1 VALEAD
7 VELGGTDQKFNL
19 LMGRQLQQ
27 SVGQKPQVVLT
38 MPLLEGLD
46 GVNKMSKS
54 MNNYIGITDT
64 PDEMFGKL
72 MSVSDELMWRYFE
85 LLSFRPLDE
94 IAGLHDRVVNG
105 DNPRD
110 IKFELAGELVARFH
124 DQVAADKARESFI
137 NRFRRN
143 EMPDEMPE
151 LTLDCGAAGRL
162 GIAHLLTLAE
172 LVSST
177 SEAFRMIKQGAVRV
191 DGEPVSDKGLEVAA
205 GQTHVYQVGKRRFA
219 RVALK

>member
-27 SVGQKPQVVLT
+27 AMDQKPQIVLT

-54 MNNYIGITDT
+54 MDNCVGITDA
-64 PDEMFGKL
+64 PDDMFGKL

-85 LLSFRPLDE
+85 LLSFRPVDE
-94 IAGLHDRVVNG
+94 LAALRARVDDG
-105 DNPRD
+105 ENPRD

-124 DQVAADKARESFI
+124 DPAAANKAKDAFI
-137 NRFRRN
+137 NRFRNN
-143 EMPDEMPE
+143 EIPDEMPE
-151 LTLDCGAAGRL
+151 LTLDCGEAGLL
-162 GIAHLLTLAE
+162 GIAHLLSQAQ
-172 LVSST
+172 LVASNG
-177 SEAFRMIKQGAVRV
+177 EAFRMIKQGAVKI
-191 DGEPVSDKGLEVAA
+191 DGERVSDKGLEVQA
-205 GQTHVYQVGKRRFA
+205 GSTHVYQVGKRRFV
-219 RVALK
+219 RVSLK